1 MRCCKLIAQLCFPP
15 QILVVLFVGASI
27 VQAQQPISLEQ
38 IPLAPPALL
47 GSIENVGGQ
56 LQLSLT
62 NTDQRRHFHGFA
74 RISLGNAE
82 QQTEAARIPI
92 TLAPNEATVFPLSSL
107 TASGSQYSLLIYDQ
121 TGALVFYKVAPV
133 QTASGTV
140 LSASVTAAQ
149 VDRAPSQPT
158 GSGIQVQARLAG
170 GERENDPFILAFE
183 ITAPLPLI
191 NVTFSISAR
200 GLNRHQV
207 LNVQGRANVEF
218 RLPDELEE
226 TKINYTLTDKAGQ
239 VLASGETDL
248 NQLMMDDYV
257 SVSEIKLDRPAYAAG
272 ESAQLSL
279 LLQGNAPQGYRLEV
293 TVKSGA
299 GTIIFR
305 DIRRVATQTGQ
316 SNQDFFIALPNDL
329 KGPILFEYKV
339 FDSATEVLF
348 DSGERE
354 IPLTGGGSPSTN

>member
-1 MRCCKLIAQLCFPP
+1 MRSRKLITQFCFPL
-15 QILVVLFVGASI
+15 QVLAALFVGTSL

-62 NTDQRRHFHGFA
+62 NTDQRRQFSGFA

-82 QQTEAARIPI
+82 QQTEAARVPI
-92 TLAPNEATVFPLSSL
+92 TLAPNQAAVFPLTSL

-121 TGALVFYKVAPV
+121 TGALVFYKVASI
-133 QTASGTV
+133 QTASATL
-140 LSASVTAAQ
+140 LSASLTTAQ
-149 VDRAPSQPT
+149 LDQAPSQPT

-183 ITAPLPLI
+183 ITAPTPLV
-191 NVTFSISAR
+191 NVTFSISAK
-200 GLNRHQV
+200 GLNQRQV
-207 LNVQGRANVEF
+207 LNVQGRAHVEF
-218 RLPDELEE
+218 RLPDELGE
-226 TKINYTLTDKAGQ
+226 TKVNYTLTDKAGQ

-248 NQLMMDDYV
+248 NQLMLDDYV
-257 SVSEIKLDRPAYAAG
+257 SVSEIKFDRPAYAAG

-293 TVKSGA
+293 MVKSGA

-305 DIRRVATQTGQ
+305 DTRQVAAQMGQ

-339 FDSATEVLF
+339 FDSTTGVLF

-354 IPLTGGGSPSTN
+354 IPLTGGSNPSTN